1 MEALT
6 TSLARL
12 SRHAQACAESLSAAA
27 AAAADPQV
35 RAVLAH
41 RANMQRCAAGELAS
55 RACRGTE
62 RGAGTTSATTSA
74 GTAPAPMPSPAE
86 HRRRDP
92 GLTPPADASELAL
105 LRHAAQQAARA
116 AAALGAILREPL
128 PDPELRLL
136 LAHYYRGATELQRML
151 ESRVAEFTPV
161 RQPRAGMQRGM
172 SAH

>member
-41 RANMQRCAAGELAS
+41 RANMQRCAAGELGS
-55 RACRGTE
+55 RACRGAE
-62 RGAGTTSATTSA
+62 HAGGKASAS
-74 GTAPAPMPSPAE
+74 TAPASMPSSAE

-128 PDPELRLL
+128 ADPELRLL

-151 ESRVAEFTPV
+151 EARVAESMPV